1 MLSHRLQDPRP
12 ILSPEQKQ
20 QCDRKW
26 SGPRPSE
33 MTARPLAGSQCAHL
47 RVPIL
52 VSKAQRAFYKEQ
64 REFSLAQG
72 SDFLPCSSDLMKACG
87 STPGPLPSANNL
99 NSQLRL
105 PACLR
110 RELASHLLNLRPF
123 SLLHLRLNPLPSS
136 VFGDNRQPLQLE
148 PSR

>member
-87 STPGPLPSANNL
+87 STPGPLPVPTISTHSSGFL
-99 NSQLRL
+99 LIWGESLL
-105 PACLR
+105 LVFWIWDPSPSSIWGSIHCSPLCL
-110 RELASHLLNLRPF
+110 ETTGSPF
-123 SLLHLRLNPLPSS
+123 S
-136 VFGDNRQPLQLE
+136 
-148 PSR
+148 

>member
-105 PACLR
+105 PACPPETGLILSCAGKVWPPYRKSRGIDPPVTIR
-110 RELASHLLNLRPF
+110 RGEGA
-123 SLLHLRLNPLPSS
+123 
-136 VFGDNRQPLQLE
+136 
-148 PSR
+148 

>member
-72 SDFLPCSSDLMKACG
+72 SDFLPCSSDIMKACG
-87 STPGPLPSANNL
+87 STPGPLPVPTISTHSSAPCL
-99 NSQLRL
+99 FGERACFLSSEFETLL
-105 PACLR
+105 PPPSEAQST
-110 RELASHLLNLRPF
+110 ALLCVWRQQAA
-123 SLLHLRLNPLPSS
+123 PSART
-136 VFGDNRQPLQLE
+136 F
-148 PSR
+148 

>member
-33 MTARPLAGSQCAHL
+33 MTVRPLAGSQSTHL

-64 REFSLAQG
+64 RVFFG
-72 SDFLPCSSDLMKACG
+72 TRF
-87 STPGPLPSANNL
+87 
-99 NSQLRL
+99 RF
-105 PACLR
+105 PAL
-110 RELASHLLNLRPF
+110 F
-123 SLLHLRLNPLPSS
+123 
-136 VFGDNRQPLQLE
+136 Q
-148 PSR
+148 